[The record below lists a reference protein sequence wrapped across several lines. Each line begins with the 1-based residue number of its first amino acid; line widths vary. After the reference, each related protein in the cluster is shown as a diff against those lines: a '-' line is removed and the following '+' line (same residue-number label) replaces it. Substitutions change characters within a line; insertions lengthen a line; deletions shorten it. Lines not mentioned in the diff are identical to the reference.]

1 VEFFS
6 GILVFFAGLWAG
18 TINSV
23 VGSGTLVTFPVLIA
37 LGIAP
42 VTASMS
48 NAMGLVAGGAA
59 GAWGYRRELK
69 VRGRQLLRLL
79 PASLLGGISG
89 AWLLLHLPE
98 KVFHYAAPA
107 LIVLALLMVV
117 FQPRLQRW
125 VRNRE
130 ENPEHALRDKHHGI
144 LLVVLVY
151 LAGVYG
157 GYFVAAQ
164 GILLVGILGVFMTGT
179 IQNANAMKNILVLG
193 VNLIAAASYLLFA
206 FDRIN
211 WTVVGIIAVSSL
223 IGGLVGSKVGRRLSP
238 PVLRGVIFALGLVA
252 LGFMV
257 ANLLKG

>member
-1 VEFFS
+1 VELFS

-37 LGIAP
+37 LGLAP

-69 VRGRQLLRLL
+69 GRGRQLLKLL

-98 KVFHYAAPA
+98 KVFHYSAPV

-130 ENPEHALRDKHHGI
+130 ENPEHALRDKHHSV
-144 LLVVLVY
+144 LLVVLVF

-164 GILLVGILGVFMTGT
+164 GILLVAILGIFMTGT

-193 VNLIAAASYLLFA
+193 VNLVAATSYLLFA
-206 FDRIN
+206 FGRIN
-211 WTVVGIIAVSSL
+211 WTVVAIIAVSSL
-223 IGGLVGSKVGRRLSP
+223 IGGLVGAKVGRRLSP
-238 PVLRGVIFALGLVA
+238 PVLRGVIFALGVVA

-257 ANLLKG
+257 ANLLK

>member
-1 VEFFS
+1 MEFFS

-37 LGIAP
+37 LGLAP

-69 VRGRQLLRLL
+69 GRGRQLLRLL
-79 PASLLGGISG
+79 PASLLGGITG

-98 KVFHYAAPA
+98 KVFHYAAPV

-130 ENPEHALRDKHHGI
+130 ETPSTPCATNTTAFCWWSWYSSPECT
-144 LLVVLVY
+144 
-151 LAGVYG
+151 
-157 GYFVAAQ
+157 AA
-164 GILLVGILGVFMTGT
+164 TSSRPRESCWW
-179 IQNANAMKNILVLG
+179 
-193 VNLIAAASYLLFA
+193 ASSA
-206 FDRIN
+206 C
-211 WTVVGIIAVSSL
+211 S
-223 IGGLVGSKVGRRLSP
+223 
-238 PVLRGVIFALGLVA
+238 
-252 LGFMV
+252 
-257 ANLLKG
+257 